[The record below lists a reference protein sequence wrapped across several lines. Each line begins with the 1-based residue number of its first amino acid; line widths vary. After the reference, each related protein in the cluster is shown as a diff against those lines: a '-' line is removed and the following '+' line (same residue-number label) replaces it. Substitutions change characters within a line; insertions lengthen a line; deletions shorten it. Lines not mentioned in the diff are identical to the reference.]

1 MCEWGTE
8 LEEMEGNPCNPCN
21 PCSSLAFRKL
31 AVAAVSHSSTSGTEW
46 LMSRA
51 GAPEASGLRI
61 ECAAAPH
68 ALRLSAAYA
77 PLLKPNHDA
86 PTEEGIAE
94 GEGMAG

>member
-1 MCEWGTE
+1 
-8 LEEMEGNPCNPCN
+8 MEGNPCNPCN